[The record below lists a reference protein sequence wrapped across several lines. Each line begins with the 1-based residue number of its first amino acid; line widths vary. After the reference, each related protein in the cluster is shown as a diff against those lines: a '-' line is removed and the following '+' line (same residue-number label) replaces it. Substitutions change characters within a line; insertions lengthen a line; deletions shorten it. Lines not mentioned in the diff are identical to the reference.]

1 MNGHGIRL
9 STTPLTSQPFGI
21 QFLLWSTRLRV
32 VAGRGL
38 SGAHG
43 LMIRG
48 FTRIG
53 WPEGVA
59 PLESLLVAIDE
70 AWPSTFLVRPAPCGC
85 VTRDEL
91 LLARAAALMACE
103 LPELVQDE
111 LEAVVAVE
119 HADRIVARLHA
130 VVAGLAGAGL
140 PMQPQTIPG

>member
-9 STTPLTSQPFGI
+9 KAATLTGQPFGI

-32 VAGRGL
+32 ASGRGVG
-38 SGAHG
+38 GAHE
-43 LMIRG
+43 LMKRG
-48 FTRIG
+48 FARIG
-53 WPEGVA
+53 WPEGIA
-59 PLESLLVAIDE
+59 SLEALLVAVDA

-91 LLARAAALMACE
+91 LLARAAGLMACE

-111 LEAVVAVE
+111 LEAVVPVE

-130 VVAGLAGAGL
+130 VVEGLAGAGL
-140 PMQPQTIPG
+140 PMVPQSIPG